1 MNLKNVLRPIP
12 TCLALAAAL
21 VLTAV
26 PGCAQEGDAAAKPTA
41 TADASEMSEES
52 KTFYALG
59 QALGQNLDAFSLTE
73 EELATVEKG
82 LRDSVMG
89 KEAKVDLAEYGP
101 KLQALAQERVAAA
114 AVKEKAAADVF
125 LAAEAA
131 KQGAIKSDSGLIMT
145 EMTPG
150 TGASPTATDTVEVHY
165 HGTLRDGKVFDSSVD
180 RGEPVSFPL
189 NQVIPCWTEG
199 VQKMKVGGK
208 SRLVCPASIAY
219 GEQGRPGIPGNA
231 PLVFEVE
238 LLSIEAPAAPPAD
251 S

>member
-1 MNLKNVLRPIP
+1 MNLKNTLRPIP

-26 PGCAQEGDAAAKPTA
+26 PGCAQAGDAAPETA
-41 TADASEMSEES
+41 ATSDTAEMSETS
-52 KTFYALG
+52 KTLYALG
-59 QALGQNLDAFSLTE
+59 LALGQNLAAFSLTE
-73 EELATVEKG
+73 DELATVEKG
-82 LRDSVMG
+82 LKDSVMG
-89 KEAKVDLAEYGP
+89 VDAKVNLQEYGP
-101 KLQALAQERVAAA
+101 KLQALAQERATAAA
-114 AVKEKAAADVF
+114 AKEKTASETF

-131 KQGAIKSDSGLIMT
+131 KEGAVKSDSGLIMT

-150 TGASPTATDTVEVHY
+150 DGASPTATDTVKVHY
-165 HGTLRDGKVFDSSVD
+165 HGTLRDGSVFDSSVD
-180 RGEPVSFPL
+180 RGEPVSFGL

-199 VQKMKVGGK
+199 VQKMKVGQK

-231 PLVFEVE
+231 ALVFEVE
-238 LLSIEAPAAPPAD
+238 LLGIEAPPAN